1 MDLQVDELIIWLIPV
16 FPFLAFG
23 AIALFTNRWNALS
36 HWVAIGA
43 LSISFVLGMIVVFS
57 AVSVGGPEMGEFP
70 FEDSQNWL
78 PTGDT
83 FLKLGVSIDPLSA
96 ITLFFVLITLLCIF
110 VYSVGY
116 MNYGTPHQDPRYAR
130 FFALISLFATGM
142 LGLVV
147 SDNLLLLFIFWEVMG
162 FCSYALIGFWYDKEY
177 PDPDQITPHEA
188 GVKAFMTT
196 RVGDVLFLLGIA
208 YLYSQTGTL
217 NFREIFMLGP
227 DGMSLAQHLAETSA
241 PILGL
246 SAASLIGLL
255 IFAGTVGKS
264 AQFPLHVWLP
274 DAMEGPTPVSALI
287 HAATMVSAGVYL
299 AIRTFPLLAAGWGHG
314 AVGTEPMIAMGLIGG
329 FTAFFA
335 ASIAMA
341 QYDVKKVLAYSTIS
355 QLGYMVAAL
364 GVGAY
369 IAAAFHLVTHAFFKA
384 LLFLG
389 SGSVIHGME
398 HGHHEIAHHHGH
410 GEHEEEEA
418 YFDPQDMRNMGG
430 LREKMPWTFWTF
442 LIGGMALSGL
452 PFITAG
458 FWSKD
463 EILAAAFHNGTWLG
477 WLVFIVLAVSAL
489 MTAFY
494 TMRQIVMTFLGK
506 PRTEAAAHAH
516 ESSTWMVAPLVV
528 LAFFAVTFG
537 WLGVPDNFLGLDL
550 GESNQVHHFVI
561 HTLYDTEFE
570 ETHHAEPAGI
580 EHEGEAAHGE
590 EVVHGEEAAH
600 ETHSFNFVPLL
611 TSLVVAL
618 GGLFLGYQT
627 YNERLESP
635 ETPDP
640 MSVRLGRVFTHMHN
654 KWYFDELYDR
664 VFIRPTKQVAA
675 WVYAFVDRTIID
687 GILHGVGRSAM
698 RLAEFNRLFDRVVV
712 NGAADKLAY
721 GIKGFGRSF
730 REIQTGQVQNY
741 LYLSLVSALV
751 LIVVYLALF

>member
-1 MDLQVDELIIWLIPV
+1 MELNLELMIWLIPV

-23 AIALFTNRWNALS
+23 LIALFTNRWNGLS

-43 LSISFVLGMIVVFS
+43 LLISVVLGMIVVFN
-57 AVSVGGPEMGEFP
+57 AVGEGGHHMGEHP
-70 FEDSQNWL
+70 FADSEAWL

-83 FLKLGVSIDPLSA
+83 FMLMGVLVDPLTA
-96 ITLFFVLITLLCIF
+96 MTLFFVLVTLLAIF

-147 SDNLLLLFIFWEVMG
+147 SDNLLMLFIFWEIMG
-162 FCSYALIGFWYDKEY
+162 FCSYSLIGFWYDKNY
-177 PDPDQITPHEA
+177 PDPKQITPRQA

-217 NFREIFMLGP
+217 SFREVFDPHMLE
-227 DGMSLAQHLAETSA
+227 HLVETSA
-241 PILGL
+241 PALGL
-246 SAASLIGLL
+246 SAAGLIGLL

-299 AIRTFPLLAAGWGHG
+299 AIRTFPLLSAGLGHDG
-314 AVGTEPMIAMGLIGG
+314 GVGTAPMIAMGLIGA

-369 IAAAFHLVTHAFFKA
+369 IAAAFHLITHAFFKA

-398 HGHHEIAHHHGH
+398 HGHHEVAHHGH
-410 GEHEEEEA
+410 GEHEEE

-430 LREKMPWTFWTF
+430 LKDKMPWTFWTF
-442 LIGGMALSGL
+442 LAGGMALSGF

-463 EILAAAFHNGTWLG
+463 EILAEAFHGGTWLS
-477 WLVFIVLAVSAL
+477 WVVFGLLALSAL

-494 TMRQIVMTFLGK
+494 TMRQIVMTFIGK

-516 ESSTWMVAPLVV
+516 ESSWWMVAPLVL
-528 LAFFAVTFG
+528 LAFFAITAGFVGIPNDLFG
-537 WLGVPDNFLGLDL
+537 ADL
-550 GESNQVHHFVI
+550 GEINWIHDFVGS
-561 HTLYDTEFE
+561 TLAEHPHAVEFSW
-570 ETHHAEPAGI
+570 I
-580 EHEGEAAHGE
+580 
-590 EVVHGEEAAH
+590 
-600 ETHSFNFVPLL
+600 PLL
-611 TSLVVAL
+611 VSLLVAL
-618 GGLFLGYQT
+618 GGLGLGILVY
-627 YNERLESP
+627 RDKLESP

-640 MSVRLGRVFTHMHN
+640 VSQMPILGFLFPHMHR
-654 KWYFDELYDR
+654 KWYFDEIYEA
-664 VFIRPTKQVAA
+664 VFVQYTKRAA
-675 WVYAFVDRTIID
+675 KWIYEFIDRTVID
-687 GILHGVGRSAM
+687 GILHTVARGAQAYAY
-698 RLAEFNRLFDRVVV
+698 LNRAFDRAVV
-712 NGAADKLAY
+712 NGGADWVAY
-721 GIKGFGRSF
+721 SLQAFGRSF
-730 REIQTGQVQNY
+730 RQIQTGLVQNY
-741 LYLSLVSALV
+741 LFLALINALV
-751 LIVVYLALF
+751 LVVVYLALFQ

>member
-1 MDLQVDELIIWLIPV
+1 MGQNLELLIWLIPV

-23 AIALFTNRWNALS
+23 LIALFTNRWNGLS
-36 HWVAIGA
+36 HSIAIGA
-43 LSISFVLGMIVVFS
+43 LLISFVLGMVVVFN
-57 AVSVGGPEMGEFP
+57 AFGAGGHEMGEHP
-70 FEDSQNWL
+70 YADSEAWL

-83 FLKLGVSIDPLSA
+83 FLNFGVVVDPLTA
-96 ITLFFVLITLLCIF
+96 VVLFFVLITLVAIF

-147 SDNLLLLFIFWEVMG
+147 SDNLLMLFIFWEIMG
-162 FCSYALIGFWYDKEY
+162 FCSYSLIGFWYDKNY
-177 PDPDQITPHEA
+177 PDPTKITPRQA
-188 GVKAFMTT
+188 GVKAFITT

-217 NFREIFMLGP
+217 NFREIMGNEEVLH
-227 DGMSLAQHLAETSA
+227 HLVETSA
-241 PILGL
+241 PVFGL
-246 SAASLIGLL
+246 SAAGLIGLL

-299 AIRTFPLLAAGWGHG
+299 VIRTFPLLAAGWGHG
-314 AVGTEPMIAMGLIGG
+314 GSVGTAPMIAMGLIGA

-364 GVGAY
+364 GVGGY
-369 IAAAFHLVTHAFFKA
+369 VAAAFHLITHAFFKA

-398 HGHHEIAHHHGH
+398 HGHHEVAHHGH
-410 GEHEEEEA
+410 DEE

-430 LREKMPWTFWTF
+430 LKDKMPWTFWTF
-442 LIGGMALSGL
+442 VIGGMALSGL

-463 EILAAAFHNGTWLG
+463 EILAEAFHNGTWLG
-477 WLVFIVLAVSAL
+477 WFVFILLAVSAL

-494 TMRQIVMTFLGK
+494 TMRQITMTFLGK
-506 PRTEAAAHAH
+506 PRTEAAKHAH
-516 ESSTWMVAPLVV
+516 ESTWTMVAPLVLLSV
-528 LAFFAVTFG
+528 FAISFG
-537 WLGVPDNFLGLDL
+537 WLGIPDNFLGLEL
-550 GESNQVHHFVI
+550 GESNWVHHFVGYSLPEPPE
-561 HTLYDTEFE
+561 TLPF
-570 ETHHAEPAGI
+570 
-580 EHEGEAAHGE
+580 
-590 EVVHGEEAAH
+590 
-600 ETHSFNFVPLL
+600 SFVPLL

-618 GGLFLGYQT
+618 GGLFLGYT
-627 YNERLESP
+627 AYNNKLETP

-640 MSVRLGRVFTHMHN
+640 LAVRLGGLFTHMHR
-654 KWYFDELYDR
+654 KWYFDELYDWAF
-664 VFIRPTKQVAA
+664 VQPTKRVAA
-675 WVYAFVDRTIID
+675 WIFTFVDRTVID
-687 GILHGVGRSAM
+687 GVLHTVARVTE
-698 RLAEFNRLFDRVVV
+698 RYAELNRLFDRAVI
-712 NGAADKLAY
+712 NGGADQVAAS
-721 GIKGFGRSF
+721 IKAFGRSF
-730 REIQTGQVQNY
+730 RQIQTGQVQNY
-741 LYLSLVSALV
+741 LFLALVNALV
-751 LIVVYLALF
+751 LVVVYLALFQ

>member
-1 MDLQVDELIIWLIPV
+1 MELNLELLIWLIPV

-23 AIALFTNRWNALS
+23 LIALFTNRWNALS
-36 HWVAIGA
+36 HWIAIGA
-43 LSISFVLGMIVVFS
+43 LLISFVLGMIVFVN
-57 AVSVGGPEMGEFP
+57 AVGEGGHEMGVHP
-70 FEDSQNWL
+70 FENSQDWL

-83 FLKLGVSIDPLSA
+83 FLRFGVLGDPLTA
-96 ITLFFVLITLLCIF
+96 VVLFFVLVTLLAIF

-147 SDNLLLLFIFWEVMG
+147 SDNLLMLFIFWEIMG
-162 FCSYALIGFWYDKEY
+162 FCSYALIGFWYDKNY
-177 PDPDQITPHEA
+177 PDPKQITPRQA
-188 GVKAFMTT
+188 GIKAFITT

-217 NFREIFMLGP
+217 SFRVILNDPHVLEGLVE
-227 DGMSLAQHLAETSA
+227 ASA
-241 PILGL
+241 PVFGL
-246 SAASLIGLL
+246 SAAGLIGLL

-299 AIRTFPLLAAGWGHG
+299 VIRTFPLLAAGLGHDG
-314 AVGTEPMIAMGLIGG
+314 GVGTTPMIAMGLIGS

-341 QYDVKKVLAYSTIS
+341 QFDVKKVLAYSTIS

-369 IAAAFHLVTHAFFKA
+369 IAAAFHLITHAFFKA

-398 HGHHEIAHHHGH
+398 HGHHAVGH
-410 GEHEEEEA
+410 DGHDEHKHEGHEEA

-430 LREKMPWTFWTF
+430 LKAKMPWTFWTF

-463 EILAAAFHNGTWLG
+463 EILAEAFHSGADGSWLG
-477 WLVFIVLAVSAL
+477 WVVFILLAVSAL

-494 TMRQIVMTFLGK
+494 TMRQITMTFLGK
-506 PRTEAAAHAH
+506 PRTGAAAHAH
-516 ESSTWMVAPLVV
+516 ESSWWMVAPLVMLSV
-528 LAFFAVTFG
+528 FAIGFG
-537 WLGVPDNFLGLDL
+537 WLGIPDNFLGLDL
-550 GESNQVHHFVI
+550 GESNWVHHFVI
-561 HTLYDTEFE
+561 YTLPE
-570 ETHHAEPAGI
+570 ELHHATLPF
-580 EHEGEAAHGE
+580 
-590 EVVHGEEAAH
+590 
-600 ETHSFNFVPLL
+600 SFVPLL
-611 TSLVVAL
+611 ASLVVAL
-618 GGLFLGYQT
+618 GGLFLGYRT
-627 YNERLESP
+627 YKDKLSSP

-640 MSVRLGRVFTHMHN
+640 MSLRLGGLFTHMHR
-654 KWYFDELYDR
+654 KWYFDELYDAAF
-664 VFIRPTKQVAA
+664 VRPTKAAAA
-675 WVYAFVDRTIID
+675 WTYEFVDRTIID
-687 GILHGVGRSAM
+687 GILHTVARVTE
-698 RLAEFNRLFDRVVV
+698 RYAELNRLFDRVII
-712 NGAADKLAY
+712 NGAADAVAESVKA
-721 GIKGFGRSF
+721 FGRNF
-730 REIQTGQVQNY
+730 RQIQTGQVQNY
-741 LYLSLVSALV
+741 LFLALINALV
-751 LIVVYLALF
+751 LVIVYLALFQ

>member
-1 MDLQVDELIIWLIPV
+1 MELNLELLIWLIPV
-16 FPFLAFG
+16 FPLLAFG
-23 AIALFTNRWNALS
+23 LIALFTNRWNALS
-36 HWVAIGA
+36 HWIAIIA
-43 LSISFVLGMIVVFS
+43 LGISFVLGMIVVFN
-57 AVSVGGPEMGEFP
+57 AFGDGGHHMGEHP
-70 FEDSQNWL
+70 YADSQDWL

-83 FLKLGVSIDPLSA
+83 FLKMGVMVDPFTA
-96 ITLFFVLITLLCIF
+96 VALFFVLITLLAIF

-116 MNYGTPHQDPRYAR
+116 MNFGTPHQDPRYAR

-147 SDNLLLLFIFWEVMG
+147 SDNLLMLFVFWEIMG
-162 FCSYALIGFWYDKEY
+162 FCSYALIGFWVEKNY
-177 PDPDQITPHEA
+177 PDPEQITPRDA
-188 GVKAFMTT
+188 GVKAFITT

-217 NFREIFMLGP
+217 SFRAILNNEEVLH
-227 DGMSLAQHLAETSA
+227 HLVETSA

-246 SAASLIGLL
+246 SAAGLIGLL

-299 AIRTFPLLAAGWGHG
+299 AIRTFPLLSAGLGHDG
-314 AVGTEPMIAMGLIGG
+314 GVGTTPMLAMGLIGA
-329 FTAFFA
+329 FTAFLA

-398 HGHHEIAHHHGH
+398 HGRHEMAHYEHEG
-410 GEHEEEEA
+410 HEEE

-430 LREKMPWTFWTF
+430 LKEKMPWTFWTF

-463 EILAAAFHNGTWLG
+463 EILAEAFHSGSGGSWLG
-477 WLVFIVLAVSAL
+477 WFVFILLAVSAL

-494 TMRQIVMTFLGK
+494 TMRQITMTFLGK

-516 ESSTWMVAPLVV
+516 ESSWWMVAPLVL
-528 LAFFAVTFG
+528 LAIFAVCFG
-537 WLGVPDNFLGLDL
+537 WFGIPDNFLGLDL
-550 GESNQVHHFVI
+550 GESNRIHHFVI
-561 HTLYDTEFE
+561 YTL
-570 ETHHAEPAGI
+570 P
-580 EHEGEAAHGE
+580 EHLH
-590 EVVHGEEAAH
+590 H
-600 ETHSFNFVPLL
+600 ETLPFNFVPLL

-618 GGLFLGYQT
+618 GGLFLGFQV
-627 YNERLESP
+627 YNNKLSSP

-640 MSVRLGRVFTHMHN
+640 MSRVLGRVFVWMN
-654 KWYFDELYDR
+654 GKWYFDELYDWAF
-664 VFIRPTKQVAA
+664 VRPTKRVAA
-675 WVYAFVDRTIID
+675 WVYVFIDRTIID
-687 GILHGVGRSAM
+687 GILHGVARVTM
-698 RLAEFNRLFDRVVV
+698 RYAELNRLFDRVIV
-712 NGAADKLAY
+712 NGGGDAVAEGVKA
-721 GIKGFGRSF
+721 FGRNF
-730 REIQTGQVQNY
+730 RQIQTGQVQNY
-741 LYLSLVSALV
+741 LFLALINALV
-751 LIVVYLALF
+751 LAIVYLALFQ

>member
-1 MDLQVDELIIWLIPV
+1 MELNLELLIWLIPV
-16 FPFLAFG
+16 FPFVAFG
-23 AIALFTNRWNALS
+23 LIALFANRWNALS
-36 HWVAIGA
+36 HWIAIGA
-43 LSISFVLGMIVVFS
+43 LLISLVLGMIVVFT
-57 AVSVGGPEMGEFP
+57 AFVEGGHYMGEHP
-70 FEDSQNWL
+70 FENAQDWL
-78 PTGDT
+78 PTGET
-83 FLKLGVSIDPLSA
+83 FLRLGVVVDPLA
-96 ITLFFVLITLLCIF
+96 AVVLFFVLVTLLCIF

-116 MNYGTPHQDPRYAR
+116 MNFGTPHQDPRYAR

-147 SDNLLLLFIFWEVMG
+147 SDNLLMLFIFWEIMG
-162 FCSYALIGFWYDKEY
+162 FCSYALIGFWTEKNY
-177 PDPDQITPHEA
+177 PDPKQITPRQA

-208 YLYSQTGTL
+208 YLFSQTGTL
-217 NFREIFMLGP
+217 NFREIFADAHM
-227 DGMSLAQHLAETSA
+227 MEHLLETSA

-246 SAASLIGLL
+246 SAAGLIGLL

-299 AIRTFPLLAAGWGHG
+299 VIRTFPLLAATVHEGH
-314 AVGTEPMIAMGLIGG
+314 VGLAHAGGTAPMVAMGLIGA

-369 IAAAFHLVTHAFFKA
+369 IAAAFHLITHAFFKA

-398 HGHHEIAHHHGH
+398 HGHHEVAHHGH
-410 GEHEEEEA
+410 SDSIQSEAEDEGHEEHEEE

-430 LREKMPWTFWTF
+430 LGEKMPWTFWTF

-463 EILAAAFHNGTWLG
+463 EILAEAFHGATDGAWLG
-477 WLVFIVLAVSAL
+477 WFVFILLAVSAL

-494 TMRQIVMTFLGK
+494 TMRQITMTFLGK

-516 ESSTWMVAPLVV
+516 ESSWWMVAPLVL
-528 LAFFAVTFG
+528 LAVFAIGFG
-537 WLGVPDNFLGLDL
+537 WLGIPDNFLGLDL
-550 GESNQVHHFVI
+550 GESNWIHHFI
-561 HTLYDTEFE
+561 INALP
-570 ETHHAEPAGI
+570 EPP
-580 EHEGEAAHGE
+580 
-590 EVVHGEEAAH
+590 H
-600 ETHSFNFVPLL
+600 ETLPFNFIPLL
-611 TSLVVAL
+611 TSFVVAL

-627 YNERLESP
+627 YNNRLSSP

-640 MSVRLGRVFTHMHN
+640 MSRVLGRAFVWMNN
-654 KWYFDELYDR
+654 KWYFDEFYDWFF
-664 VFIRPTKQVAA
+664 VQNTKRAA
-675 WVYAFVDRTIID
+675 NWIYTFVDRTIID
-687 GILHGVGRSAM
+687 GVLHTIGRTAM
-698 RLAEFNRLFDRVVV
+698 RYAELNRLFDRVVV
-712 NGAADKLAY
+712 NGAADQVGY
-721 GIKGFGRSF
+721 GIQRFGRFF
-730 REIQTGQVQNY
+730 RQIQTGQVQNY
-741 LYLSLVSALV
+741 LFLALVNALV
-751 LIVVYLALF
+751 LVIVYLALFQ

>member
-1 MDLQVDELIIWLIPV
+1 MEEQTLELFTWLIPV
-16 FPFLAFG
+16 FPFVAFG
-23 AIALFTNRWNALS
+23 LIAVFANRWNALS
-36 HWVAIGA
+36 HWIAIGA
-43 LSISFVLGMIVVFS
+43 LVISLVLGMTVIFT
-57 AVSVGGPEMGEFP
+57 AFGDGGHNMGSHP
-70 FEDSQNWL
+70 FADSEDWL

-83 FLKLGVSIDPLSA
+83 FLRMGVLVDPLTA
-96 ITLFFVLITLLCIF
+96 VVLFFVLITLLAIF

-147 SDNLLLLFIFWEVMG
+147 SDNLLMLFIFWEIMG
-162 FCSYALIGFWYDKEY
+162 FCSYALIGFWYDKNY
-177 PDPDQITPHEA
+177 PDPKQITPRQA
-188 GVKAFMTT
+188 GVKAFITT

-208 YLYSQTGTL
+208 YLFSQTGTL
-217 NFREIFMLGP
+217 SFRAILNDPLVLE
-227 DGMSLAQHLAETSA
+227 HLVETSA

-246 SAASLIGLL
+246 SAAGLIGLL

-299 AIRTFPLLAAGWGHG
+299 AIRTFPLLSAGLGHDG
-314 AVGTEPMIAMGLIGG
+314 GVGTTPMIAMGLIGA
-329 FTAFFA
+329 FTAFLA

-364 GVGAY
+364 GVGGY
-369 IAAAFHLVTHAFFKA
+369 IAAAFHLITHAFFKA

-398 HGHHEIAHHHGH
+398 HGHHEMAHHGH
-410 GEHEEEEA
+410 GEHEEG

-430 LREKMPWTFWTF
+430 LKEKMPWTFWTF

-463 EILAAAFHNGTWLG
+463 EILAEAFHSGADGSWLG
-477 WLVFIVLAVSAL
+477 WVVFILLGVSAL

-494 TMRQIVMTFLGK
+494 TMRQITMTFLGK

-516 ESSTWMVAPLVV
+516 ESSWWMVAPLVLLSV
-528 LAFFAVTFG
+528 FAIAFG
-537 WLGVPDNFLGLDL
+537 WLGIPDNFLTLDL
-550 GESNQVHHFVI
+550 GESNWVHHFVI
-561 HTLYDTEFE
+561 YTLPE
-570 ETHHAEPAGI
+570 ELH
-580 EHEGEAAHGE
+580 
-590 EVVHGEEAAH
+590 H
-600 ETHSFNFVPLL
+600 ETLPFSFVPLV

-618 GGLFLGYQT
+618 GGLYLGYQT
-627 YNERLESP
+627 YINKLASP

-640 MSVRLGRVFTHMHN
+640 MSVRLGAVFTHMN
-654 KWYFDELYDR
+654 RKWYFDELYDA
-664 VFIRPTKQVAA
+664 VFVRPTKALAA
-675 WVYAFVDRTIID
+675 WIYEFIDRTVID
-687 GILHGVGRSAM
+687 GILHTIGRVAM
-698 RLAEFNRLFDRVVV
+698 RYAELNRLFDRLVI
-712 NGAADKLAY
+712 NGGADAVAN
-721 GIKGFGRSF
+721 GIKAFGLNF
-730 REIQTGQVQNY
+730 RQIQTGQVQNY
-741 LYLSLVSALV
+741 LFLALINALV
-751 LIVVYLALF
+751 LVIVYLALFQ

>member
-1 MDLQVDELIIWLIPV
+1 MELNLELFIWLIPV

-23 AIALFTNRWNALS
+23 LIALFTNRWNGLS

-43 LSISFVLGMIVVFS
+43 LLISVVLGMIVVFN
-57 AVSVGGPEMGEFP
+57 AVGEGGHHMGEHP
-70 FEDSQNWL
+70 FHDSKEWL

-83 FLKLGVSIDPLSA
+83 VLEMGVLVDPLTA
-96 ITLFFVLITLLCIF
+96 VVLFFVLITLLAIF

-147 SDNLLLLFIFWEVMG
+147 SDNLLMLFIFWEIMG
-162 FCSYALIGFWYDKEY
+162 FCSYSLIGFWYDKNY
-177 PDPDQITPHEA
+177 PDPKQTTPRHA

-208 YLYSQTGTL
+208 YLFSQTGTL
-217 NFREIFMLGP
+217 SFREILYS
-227 DGMSLAQHLAETSA
+227 DHHILEQLVETEA
-241 PILGL
+241 IFGL
-246 SAASLIGLL
+246 SAAGLIGLL

-299 AIRTFPLLAAGWGHG
+299 AVRTFPLLSAGLGHDG
-314 AVGTEPMIAMGLIGG
+314 GVGTAPMIAMGLVGA
-329 FTAFFA
+329 FTALFA

-369 IAAAFHLVTHAFFKA
+369 IAAAFHLITHAFFKA

-398 HGHHEIAHHHGH
+398 HGHHEVAHH
-410 GEHEEEEA
+410 EHEKGHEQEH
-418 YFDPQDMRNMGG
+418 FDPQDMRNMGG
-430 LREKMPWTFWTF
+430 LKDKMPRTFWTF
-442 LIGGMALSGL
+442 LAGGMALSGL

-463 EILAAAFHNGTWLG
+463 EILAEAFQGGTWLS
-477 WLVFIVLAVSAL
+477 WVVFVVLALSAL

-494 TMRQIVMTFLGK
+494 TMRQIVMTFWGK

-516 ESSTWMVAPLVV
+516 ESSGWMTWPLIL
-528 LAFFAVTFG
+528 LAVFAISFG
-537 WLGVPDNFLGLDL
+537 WVGIPNDLFGLDL
-550 GESNQVHHFVI
+550 GNINWIHDFVAS
-561 HTLYDTEFE
+561 TLAEHPHAVEFSW
-570 ETHHAEPAGI
+570 I
-580 EHEGEAAHGE
+580 
-590 EVVHGEEAAH
+590 
-600 ETHSFNFVPLL
+600 PLL

-618 GGLFLGYQT
+618 GGLYLGRRVYKDK
-627 YNERLESP
+627 LETP

-640 MSVRLGRVFTHMHN
+640 VSQLPLLGTLFPHMHN
-654 KWYFDELYDR
+654 KWYFDEFYER
-664 VFIRPTKQVAA
+664 VLIQPTKRLAL
-675 WVYAFVDRTIID
+675 WIYEFIDRTVID
-687 GILHGVGRSAM
+687 GILHTIARA
-698 RLAEFNRLFDRVVV
+698 AQAYAYANRKFDRVVV
-712 NGAADKLAY
+712 NGLADKVAY
-721 GIKGFGRSF
+721 GFQDFGRSF
-730 REIQTGQVQNY
+730 RQIQTGQVQNY
-741 LYLSLVSALV
+741 IFLALINALV
-751 LIVVYLALF
+751 LAVVYLALFQ

>member
-1 MDLQVDELIIWLIPV
+1 LT
-16 FPFLAFG
+16 
-23 AIALFTNRWNALS
+23 AIALF
-36 HWVAIGA
+36 
-43 LSISFVLGMIVVFS
+43 FVML
-57 AVSVGGPEMGEFP
+57 
-70 FEDSQNWL
+70 
-78 PTGDT
+78 
-83 FLKLGVSIDPLSA
+83 
-96 ITLFFVLITLLCIF
+96 TLLAIF

-147 SDNLLLLFIFWEVMG
+147 SDNLLMLFVFWEIMG
-162 FCSYALIGFWYDKEY
+162 FCSYALIGFWYDKNY
-177 PDPDQITPHEA
+177 PDPKQITPRQA

-217 NFREIFMLGP
+217 NFRDIFSNADTM
-227 DGMSLAQHLAETSA
+227 AHLVETSA
-241 PILGL
+241 PIFGL
-246 SAASLIGLL
+246 SAAGLVGLL

-299 AIRTFPLLAAGWGHG
+299 VIRTFPLLAATMGHDG
-314 AVGTEPMIAMGLIGG
+314 HVELAHAGGTAPMVAMGLIGA

-355 QLGYMVAAL
+355 QLGYMIAAL
-364 GVGAY
+364 GAGAY
-369 IAAAFHLVTHAFFKA
+369 VAAAFHLVTHSFFKA

-398 HGHHEIAHHHGH
+398 HGHHAIGHH
-410 GEHEEEEA
+410 GEHEEEE

-430 LREKMPWTFWTF
+430 LKEKMPWTFWTF

-463 EILAAAFHNGTWLG
+463 EILAEAFHSGTDGSLLG
-477 WLVFIVLAVSAL
+477 WVVFILLAVSAL

-494 TMRQIVMTFLGK
+494 TMRQITMTFLNK
-506 PRTEAAAHAH
+506 PRTGAAAHAH
-516 ESSTWMVAPLVV
+516 ESSWWMVMPLV
-528 LAFFAVTFG
+528 LLSIFAVAFG
-537 WLGVPDNFLGLDL
+537 WLGIPDNFLGLDL
-550 GESNQVHHFVI
+550 GEINWVHHFVI
-561 HTLYDTEFE
+561 NALPHPPHDTL
-570 ETHHAEPAGI
+570 P
-580 EHEGEAAHGE
+580 
-590 EVVHGEEAAH
+590 
-600 ETHSFNFVPLL
+600 FNFVPLL

-618 GGLFLGYQT
+618 GGLGLGYRV
-627 YNERLESP
+627 YNDKLASP

-640 MSVRLGRVFTHMHN
+640 MSTRLGVLFTHMN
-654 KWYFDELYDR
+654 RKWYFDELYDV
-664 VFIRPTKQVAA
+664 VFVQPTKRFAA
-675 WVYAFVDRTIID
+675 WVYTFIDRTVID
-687 GILHGVGRSAM
+687 GILHTVARLAM
-698 RLAEFNRLFDRVVV
+698 RYAELNRLFDRVVV
-712 NGAADKLAY
+712 NGAADKVAY
-721 GIKGFGRSF
+721 GVKAFGESF
-730 REIQTGQVQNY
+730 RQIQTGQVQNY
-741 LYLSLVSALV
+741 LFLALINALV
-751 LIVVYLALF
+751 LVIVYLALFQ

>member
-1 MDLQVDELIIWLIPV
+1 MELNLELLIWLIPV

-23 AIALFTNRWNALS
+23 LIALFTNRWNALS

-43 LSISFVLGMIVVFS
+43 LLISFALGMIVVFN
-57 AVSVGGPEMGEFP
+57 AFGDGGHEMGTHP
-70 FEDSQNWL
+70 YADSEAWL

-83 FLKLGVSIDPLSA
+83 FLNMGVTVDPLTA
-96 ITLFFVLITLLCIF
+96 VVLFFVLITLLAIF

-147 SDNLLLLFIFWEVMG
+147 SDNLLMLFIFWEIMG
-162 FCSYALIGFWYDKEY
+162 FCSYALIGFWYDKNY
-177 PDPDQITPHEA
+177 PNPKQITPRQA
-188 GVKAFMTT
+188 GIKAFMTT

-217 NFREIFMLGP
+217 NFREIFGNEEMLH
-227 DGMSLAQHLAETSA
+227 HLVETSA
-241 PILGL
+241 PIFGL
-246 SAASLIGLL
+246 SAAGLIGLL

-299 AIRTFPLLAAGWGHG
+299 VIRTFPLLAAGWHEGL
-314 AVGTEPMIAMGLIGG
+314 GTPPMIAMGLIGA

-364 GVGAY
+364 GVGGY
-369 IAAAFHLVTHAFFKA
+369 IAATFHLITHAFFKA

-398 HGHHEIAHHHGH
+398 HGHHAVAHHNHKGH
-410 GEHEEEEA
+410 TGHEE

-430 LREKMPWTFWTF
+430 LKDKMPRTFWTF
-442 LIGGMALSGL
+442 VIGGMALSGL

-463 EILAAAFHNGTWLG
+463 EILAEAFYSASHDGVWLG
-477 WLVFIVLAVSAL
+477 WFVFILLAVSAL

-494 TMRQIVMTFLGK
+494 TMRQITMTFLGK

-516 ESSTWMVAPLVV
+516 ESSWWMVAPLMM
-528 LAFFAVTFG
+528 LAVFAIGFG
-537 WLGVPDNFLGLDL
+537 WLGIPDNFLGLDL
-550 GESNQVHHFVI
+550 GESNWVHHFVGYSLPE
-561 HTLYDTEFE
+561 HL
-570 ETHHAEPAGI
+570 HAETLPF
-580 EHEGEAAHGE
+580 
-590 EVVHGEEAAH
+590 
-600 ETHSFNFVPLL
+600 SFIPLL

-618 GGLFLGYQT
+618 GGLFLGYRT
-627 YNERLESP
+627 YKDRLATP

-640 MSVRLGRVFTHMHN
+640 MSVRLGALYTHMN
-654 KWYFDELYDR
+654 RKWYFDELYDT
-664 VFIRPTKQVAA
+664 VFVQPTKSAA
-675 WVYAFVDRTIID
+675 RFIYEFIDRTIID
-687 GILHGVGRSAM
+687 GALHTIARVTERY
-698 RLAEFNRLFDRVVV
+698 AELNRLFDRVVV
-712 NGAADKLAY
+712 NGGADKVAES
-721 GIKGFGRSF
+721 IKAFGRNF
-730 REIQTGQVQNY
+730 RQIQTGQVQNY
-741 LYLSLVSALV
+741 LFLALINALV
-751 LIVVYLALF
+751 LAIVYLALFQ

>member
-1 MDLQVDELIIWLIPV
+1 MELNLELMIWLIPV

-23 AIALFTNRWNALS
+23 LIALFTNRWNGLS

-43 LSISFVLGMIVVFS
+43 LLISVVMGMIVVFN
-57 AVSVGGPEMGEFP
+57 AVGEGGHHMGEHP
-70 FEDSQNWL
+70 FADSEAWL

-83 FLKLGVSIDPLSA
+83 FMLMGVAVDPLTA
-96 ITLFFVLITLLCIF
+96 MTLFFVLVTLLAIF

-147 SDNLLLLFIFWEVMG
+147 SDNLLMLFIFWEIMG
-162 FCSYALIGFWYDKEY
+162 FCSYSLIGFWYDKNY
-177 PDPDQITPHEA
+177 PDPEQITPRQA

-217 NFREIFMLGP
+217 SFREVFDPHMLE
-227 DGMSLAQHLAETSA
+227 HLVETSA
-241 PILGL
+241 PALGL
-246 SAASLIGLL
+246 SAAGLIGLL

-299 AIRTFPLLAAGWGHG
+299 VIRTFPLLAATVHEGHVELAHAG
-314 AVGTEPMIAMGLIGG
+314 GTTPMVAMGLIGA

-369 IAAAFHLVTHAFFKA
+369 IAAAFHLMTHAFFKA

-398 HGHHEIAHHHGH
+398 HGHHEVAHHGH
-410 GEHEEEEA
+410 GEHEEE

-430 LREKMPWTFWTF
+430 LKDKMPWTFWTF
-442 LIGGMALSGL
+442 LIGGLALSGL
-452 PFITAG
+452 PFVTAG

-463 EILAAAFHNGTWLG
+463 EILAEAFHGDTWLS
-477 WLVFIVLAVSAL
+477 WVVFGLLALSAL

-494 TMRQIVMTFLGK
+494 TMRQIVMTFIGK

-516 ESSTWMVAPLVV
+516 ESFWWMVAPLVL
-528 LAFFAVTFG
+528 LAFFAITAGFVGIPNDLFG
-537 WLGVPDNFLGLDL
+537 ADL
-550 GESNQVHHFVI
+550 GEINWIHDFVGS
-561 HTLYDTEFE
+561 TLAEHPHAVEF
-570 ETHHAEPAGI
+570 
-580 EHEGEAAHGE
+580 
-590 EVVHGEEAAH
+590 
-600 ETHSFNFVPLL
+600 SWVPLL
-611 TSLVVAL
+611 TSLLVAL
-618 GGLFLGYQT
+618 GGLGLGILVYKDK
-627 YNERLESP
+627 LESP

-640 MSVRLGRVFTHMHN
+640 VSRMPILGWLFPHMHR
-654 KWYFDELYDR
+654 KWYFDEFYDAFFVQYTKR
-664 VFIRPTKQVAA
+664 AARWIYVFI
-675 WVYAFVDRTIID
+675 DRTVID
-687 GILHGVGRSAM
+687 GILHTVARGAQAYAY
-698 RLAEFNRLFDRVVV
+698 LNRTFDRAII
-712 NGAADKLAY
+712 NGGADWVAY
-721 GIKGFGRSF
+721 SLQAFGRSF
-730 REIQTGQVQNY
+730 RQIQTGLVQNY
-741 LYLSLVSALV
+741 LFLALINALV
-751 LIVVYLALF
+751 LVIVYLALFQ

>member
-1 MDLQVDELIIWLIPV
+1 MELNLELMIWLIPV

-23 AIALFTNRWNALS
+23 LIALFTNRWNGLS

-43 LSISFVLGMIVVFS
+43 LLISVVLGMIVVFN
-57 AVSVGGPEMGEFP
+57 AVGEGGHHMGAHP
-70 FEDSQNWL
+70 FTDSEAWL

-83 FLKLGVSIDPLSA
+83 FMYMGVLVDPLSA
-96 ITLFFVLITLLCIF
+96 VALFFVLITLLAIF

-116 MNYGTPHQDPRYAR
+116 MNYGAPNQDPRYAR

-147 SDNLLLLFIFWEVMG
+147 SDNLLMLFIFWEIMG
-162 FCSYALIGFWYDKEY
+162 FCSYSLIGFWYDKNY
-177 PDPDQITPHEA
+177 PDPKQTTPRDA

-208 YLYSQTGTL
+208 YLYAQTGTL
-217 NFREIFMLGP
+217 NFREVLYTDPHILEQ
-227 DGMSLAQHLAETSA
+227 LVEANA

-246 SAASLIGLL
+246 SAAGLIGLL
-255 IFAGTVGKS
+255 IFCGTVGKS

-299 AIRTFPLLAAGWGHG
+299 AIRTFPLLSAGLGHDGG
-314 AVGTEPMIAMGLIGG
+314 AGTAPMIAMGLIGA

-369 IAAAFHLVTHAFFKA
+369 IAAAFHLISHAFFKA

-398 HGHHEIAHHHGH
+398 HGHHEVAHHGH
-410 GEHEEEEA
+410 SEHEEE

-430 LREKMPWTFWTF
+430 LKDKMPWTFWTF
-442 LIGGMALSGL
+442 LAGGMALSGF
-452 PFITAG
+452 PFVTAG

-463 EILAAAFHNGTWLG
+463 EILAEAFHGGTWLSG
-477 WLVFIVLAVSAL
+477 FVFILLAVSAL

-494 TMRQIVMTFLGK
+494 TMRQIVMTFIGK

-516 ESSTWMVAPLVV
+516 ESSWWMVAPLVL
-528 LAFFAVTFG
+528 LAFFAIVFG
-537 WLGVPDNFLGLDL
+537 WVGIPNDLFELDL
-550 GESNQVHHFVI
+550 GEINWIHDFVGS
-561 HTLYDTEFE
+561 TLVEHPHAVEF
-570 ETHHAEPAGI
+570 
-580 EHEGEAAHGE
+580 
-590 EVVHGEEAAH
+590 
-600 ETHSFNFVPLL
+600 SWVPLL
-611 TSLVVAL
+611 VSLLVAL
-618 GGLFLGYQT
+618 GGLGLGFLVYKDK
-627 YNERLESP
+627 LASP

-640 MSVRLGRVFTHMHN
+640 VSQMPFLGFFFPHMN
-654 KWYFDELYDR
+654 RKWYFDELYD
-664 VFIRPTKQVAA
+664 
-675 WVYAFVDRTIID
+675 WAFVRTTKRVARWMYEFIDRTIID
-687 GILHGVGRSAM
+687 GILHSVARGAQAYAY
-698 RLAEFNRLFDRVVV
+698 LNRAFDRAVV
-712 NGAADKLAY
+712 NGGADRVAY
-721 GIKGFGRSF
+721 GLQAFGRSF
-730 REIQTGQVQNY
+730 RQIQTGLVQNY
-741 LYLSLVSALV
+741 LFLALINALV
-751 LIVVYLALF
+751 LVVVYLALFQ

>member
-1 MDLQVDELIIWLIPV
+1 MEINEIWIWLIPV

-23 AIALFTNRWNALS
+23 LIAIFTNRWNALS
-36 HWVAIGA
+36 HWIAIGA
-43 LSISFVLGMIVVFS
+43 LVISIVLGMIVVFS
-57 AVSVGGPEMGEFP
+57 AFAEGGEHMGELP
-70 FEDSQNWL
+70 FTDSQNWL

-83 FLKLGVSIDPLSA
+83 FLKLGVLVDPLTA
-96 ITLFFVLITLLCIF
+96 VVLFFVMVTLFAIF

-116 MNYGTPHQDPRYAR
+116 MNYGTPNQDPRYAR

-147 SDNLLLLFIFWEVMG
+147 SDNLLMLFIFWEIMG
-162 FCSYALIGFWYDKEY
+162 FCSYALIGFWYDKNY
-177 PDPDQITPHEA
+177 PDPKQITPRQA
-188 GVKAFMTT
+188 GIKAFMTT

-217 NFREIFMLGP
+217 NFRAILHNEVVLE
-227 DGMSLAQHLAETSA
+227 HLADTSA
-241 PILGL
+241 PIFGL
-246 SAASLIGLL
+246 SAAGLIGLL

-299 AIRTFPLLAAGWGHG
+299 VIRTFPLLSVGFEHG
-314 AVGTEPMIAMGLIGG
+314 GQLFSPPMIAMGLIGS

-335 ASIAMA
+335 ASIAMS

-369 IAAAFHLVTHAFFKA
+369 IAATFHLITHAFFKA

-398 HGHHEIAHHHGH
+398 HGHHEIAHHSQG
-410 GEHEEEEA
+410 GEEHEEE

-463 EILAAAFHNGTWLG
+463 EILAEAFHSGTWLG
-477 WLVFIVLAVSAL
+477 WVVLVLLAVSAF

-516 ESSTWMVAPLVV
+516 ESTWWMVAPLVL
-528 LAFFAVTFG
+528 LAIFAVGFG
-537 WLGVPDNFLGLDL
+537 WLGIAEDFPVFGGVIPNWVHDFVGYSLPEHLHAVP
-550 GESNQVHHFVI
+550 
-561 HTLYDTEFE
+561 
-570 ETHHAEPAGI
+570 P
-580 EHEGEAAHGE
+580 
-590 EVVHGEEAAH
+590 
-600 ETHSFNFVPLL
+600 SFHYAPLL
-611 TSLVVAL
+611 ISLVVAL
-618 GGLFLGYQT
+618 GGLFVGFQV
-627 YNERLESP
+627 YNGKLASP
-635 ETPDP
+635 QTPDP
-640 MSVRLGRVFTHMHN
+640 MSVRLGRLFTHMN
-654 KWYFDELYDR
+654 RKWYFDELYDA
-664 VFIRPTKQVAA
+664 VFVRPTKAIAA
-675 WVYAFVDRTIID
+675 WIYEFIDRFIID
-687 GILHGVGRSAM
+687 GILHTVARVTM
-698 RLAEFNRLFDRVVV
+698 RYAELNRLFDRVVV
-712 NGAADKLAY
+712 NGAADAVANGVKA
-721 GIKGFGRSF
+721 FGRNF
-730 REIQTGQVQNY
+730 RQIQTGQVQNY
-741 LYLSLVSALV
+741 LFLALINALV
-751 LIVVYLALF
+751 LVIVYLALFQ